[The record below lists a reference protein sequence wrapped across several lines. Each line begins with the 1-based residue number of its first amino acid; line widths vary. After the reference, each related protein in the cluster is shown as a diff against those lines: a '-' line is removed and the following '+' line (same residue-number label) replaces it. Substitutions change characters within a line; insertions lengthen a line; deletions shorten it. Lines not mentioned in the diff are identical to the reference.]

1 MDYELEDR
9 KRLNEVIA
17 KSGKIYYA
25 RLSKKNTTDKRW
37 CISYY
42 YYITDENKQMDN
54 MTAINNINNSI
65 AQTLKAM
72 NLHIKKYQ
80 IKASV
85 WNRYSNHS
93 DKLTDVAIS
102 GEA

>member
-1 MDYELEDR
+1 
-9 KRLNEVIA
+9 
-17 KSGKIYYA
+17 
-25 RLSKKNTTDKRW
+25 
-37 CISYY
+37 
-42 YYITDENKQMDN
+42 MDN

-85 WNRYSNHS
+85 WNRYSSHS